1 MEKIGYYISKG
12 KCLRAYA
19 VKKLN
24 KRTNKMKVKKV
35 NYKGKAIRKG
45 TKIYKRKADC
55 IKKIKPPQNKKPKP
69 VKKPKQDKKQKSK
82 PVKKQKSKFGQSC
95 AYSVPYFGN
104 MVPTTAKFVSG
115 TPSTGMTSTAWAWPT
130 PPSALN
136 YDKQQGGWLKAR
148 M

>member
-55 IKKIKPPQNKKPKP
+55 MKKIKN
-69 VKKPKQDKKQKSK
+69 
-82 PVKKQKSKFGQSC
+82 
-95 AYSVPYFGN
+95 
-104 MVPTTAKFVSG
+104 
-115 TPSTGMTSTAWAWPT
+115 
-130 PPSALN
+130 ALN
-136 YDKQQGGWLKAR
+136 IGETDIFYKVPSENNVYKHYKSNECLYYIQKKLRKNNFQTFIDLKEN
-148 M
+148 MIFITSYFKFK